1 MQRNYKQILL
11 IFLGV
16 GFVLGVVYE
25 NVIYIRQQG
34 IETYFRDDVL
44 QQIKTETIST
54 VQYLFF
60 VLRMRLRMLIPVMLF
75 GLVKWKRLFVNFFLL
90 WVGYLLGIFFV
101 NAIIWRGMG
110 GILLCVAML
119 FPHMIFYI
127 LGYYIIIC
135 NYYRHSEQLWSG
147 KKVLMCITLF
157 LIGFFLEVYVN
168 PMIVKGIL
176 YLV

>member
-25 NVIYIRQQG
+25 NVIYIRQQEL
-34 IETYFRDDVL
+34 ETYFQDDVL
-44 QQIKTETIST
+44 QQIKNETIPS
-54 VQYLFF
+54 VQYLLY
-60 VLRMRLRMLIPVMLF
+60 VLRMRLRMLIPIMLF
-75 GLVKWKRLFVNFFLL
+75 GLVKWKRLFVNSFLL
-90 WVGYLLGIFFV
+90 WIGYLLGIFFV

-119 FPHMIFYI
+119 FPHMIFYT
-127 LGYYIIIC
+127 LGYYIILC
-135 NYYRHSEQLWSG
+135 NYYRYSEQLWSSR
-147 KKVLMCITLF
+147 KVLVCVTF
-157 LIGFFLEVYVN
+157 FFVGFFLEVYVN